1 MNTKKHTLCLTIF
14 LFVALVLVTISK
26 TNAFTSQAVGY
37 NCLITIPATGSLQFQ
52 NDINKTVTLT
62 VSSGLLNSTTNTV
75 KIYDGGGFFRF
86 ISLNDSE
93 VEITYTVD
101 NVKVNGEHI
110 TSGSSVSFASGT
122 TNVIE
127 WDLTLTPMLPFMFI
141 FGMIGLG
148 SMIGG
153 PLYAIHLFK
162 QREYYNGFVYGLVI
176 TVLGFA
182 LFIAWLW
189 A

>member
-1 MNTKKHTLCLTIF
+1 VNTKKHVLYLIIF
-14 LFVALVLVTISK
+14 LFTSLFLITISK
-26 TNAFTSQAVGY
+26 TNAFTSQAVGH

-52 NDINKTVTLT
+52 NDVNKTVTLT

-75 KIYDGGGFFRF
+75 KIYDGGGIFHFV
-86 ISLNDSE
+86 SLNNSE

-101 NVKVNGEHI
+101 NVKVNGEPI
-110 TSGSSVSFASGT
+110 ASGSSVSFASGS

-127 WDLTLTPMLPFMFI
+127 WGLTLTPMLPFMFI

-162 QREYYNGFVYGLVI
+162 RHEYYNGFVYGLII